1 MEDNLKTIAF
11 YLPQFHA
18 IPLNDKY
25 WGKGFTEWEN
35 VKKSKS
41 LFKGHIQP
49 EVPLNKNYY
58 NLLDDN
64 TQIYQAEI
72 AKEYGVDG
80 FCYYHYWFSGELL
93 LEKPMENMLQNKKID
108 IPFCCCWANEHWS
121 KNWDGQPNNII
132 MKQNYNE
139 NEEEW
144 KKHYEYLSPFFHDE
158 RYIKKGN
165 MPLFIIYK
173 PYLMSNCQGMLE
185 FWNALAK
192 AEGFD
197 GIYFGYQYPDSFRH
211 NTDGFNFGIEF
222 EPLFSLSYGE
232 IESKTRFQKVLY
244 SLVHWNYGLKKIKN
258 SIKFNWRRFT
268 GKPMIYNY
276 DEVWKSII
284 SRPLSKNVMPGAFTA
299 WDNTPRKGNAG
310 TVFFEANPDKF
321 RKYMTA
327 LVKKVK
333 GDSEFLFINAWNEW
347 GEGAHLEPDEYNKFG
362 YLESLKKA
370 LNN

>member
-1 MEDNLKTIAF
+1 
-11 YLPQFHA
+11 
-18 IPLNDKY
+18 
-25 WGKGFTEWEN
+25 
-35 VKKSKS
+35 
-41 LFKGHIQP
+41 
-49 EVPLNKNYY
+49 
-58 NLLDDN
+58 
-64 TQIYQAEI
+64 
-72 AKEYGVDG
+72 
-80 FCYYHYWFSGELL
+80 
-93 LEKPMENMLQNKKID
+93 
-108 IPFCCCWANEHWS
+108 
-121 KNWDGQPNNII
+121 
-132 MKQNYNE
+132 
-139 NEEEW
+139 
-144 KKHYEYLSPFFHDE
+144 
-158 RYIKKGN
+158 
-165 MPLFIIYK
+165 
-173 PYLMSNCQGMLE
+173 MLE